1 MSQQS
6 AKAEGACQDPN
17 PMGAIAQPVAAPLT
31 RAAIFL
37 VVTLNQGID
46 NRATVRSFCKTSPRW
61 YGR

>member
-1 MSQQS
+1 
-6 AKAEGACQDPN
+6 
-17 PMGAIAQPVAAPLT
+17 MGAIAQPVAAPLT